1 MTFTQLWAKRAFFN
15 FTLLALAGVLLRY
28 KILFPLPLVDQ
39 KHLLHAHS
47 HFAFAGWVSLALFI
61 AIIHVLKP
69 NGQQQKQFNRVL
81 WAQQLSSYGML
92 CTFPFMGYAVPS
104 IFFSTLSILVSF
116 WFAVVAWKMIKA
128 NTQLSFEKK
137 WLYTALLCNIISA
150 AGTFTLAYL
159 MANKIVNQDLYFG
172 SVYFYLHFQYN
183 GWFLFTIFALFFFQM
198 KERMQTQHIRLANLV
213 FYLLLVTLIPAWF
226 LSMLWMRLPSWMS
239 TTGAI
244 AAVVQVAGLLI
255 FIRLLI
261 LMRQQFRL
269 VFHPPVHLLWL
280 IAVVAFSLKI
290 IMQGFSAIP
299 ALNQYAFG
307 IRPIVIGFLHLVLL
321 GFVSMFIIG
330 YLLQNRLVY
339 LPTKLAF
346 GGLWLFV
353 SAMFLN
359 ELVLMSQGLAAIF
372 NSPFPYS
379 NELLLVAA
387 CGMFSGLLLFYLGQT
402 SKYAALHPAPPQV
415 SG

>member
-1 MTFTQLWAKRAFFN
+1 MSFTQLWARRAFFN

-61 AIIHVLKP
+61 AIIHLLKP
-69 NGQQQKQFNRVL
+69 NGQQQKQLNKVL
-81 WAQQLSSYGML
+81 WAQQISSYGML
-92 CTFPFMGYAVPS
+92 CTFPFMGYAAPS
-104 IFFSTLSILVSF
+104 IFFSTVSILVSF
-116 WFAVVAWKMIKA
+116 WFAIITWKMIST
-128 NTQLSFEKK
+128 NTQLSIERK

-183 GWFLFTIFALFFFQM
+183 GWFLFTIVALFFCQV
-198 KERMQTQHIRLANLV
+198 KQRMTTKHIRLADSF
-213 FYLLLVTLIPAWF
+213 FYILLLTLLPSWF
-226 LSMLWMRLPSWMS
+226 LSMLWMRLPAWMF
-239 TTGAI
+239 TTGA
-244 AAVVQVAGLLI
+244 AAAIMQVAALVI
-255 FIRLLI
+255 FIRLLL
-261 LMRQQFRL
+261 LMKPQFRL
-269 VFHPPVHLLWL
+269 TFHPPVHLLWL
-280 IAVVAFSLKI
+280 IALVAFSLKI

-330 YLLQNRLVY
+330 YLLQNRLIC

-359 ELVLMSQGLAAIF
+359 EFVLMSQGLAAIF
-372 NSPFPYS
+372 SRTFPFG

-387 CGMFSGLLLFYLGQT
+387 CCMFTGLLLFYKEQT
-402 SKYAALHPAPPQV
+402 SKYASLQKAAPV
-415 SG
+415 INA

>member
-61 AIIHVLKP
+61 GIIHLLKP
-69 NGQQQKQFNRVL
+69 NEQQQKQFNKIL
-81 WAQQLSSYGML
+81 WAQQFSSYGML
-92 CTFPFMGYAVPS
+92 FTFPFMGYAAPS

-116 WFAVVAWKMIKA
+116 WFAHAAWKIIKA

-137 WLYTALLCNIISA
+137 WLYAALLNNIISA

-159 MANKIVNQDLYFG
+159 MANKIINQDLYFG

-183 GWFLFTIFALFFFQM
+183 GWFLFTIFALFFSQM
-198 KERMQTQHIRLANLV
+198 KVRMQAQHIHLADLF
-213 FYLLLVTLIPAWF
+213 FYLLLATIIPAWF
-226 LSMLWMRLPSWMS
+226 LSMLWMRVPGWMS

-244 AAVVQVAGLLI
+244 AAIVQVVALLI
-255 FIRLLI
+255 FIRLLV
-261 LMRQQFRL
+261 LMRHQFRL
-269 VFHPPVHLLWL
+269 IFHPPVHLLWL

-346 GGLWLFV
+346 GGLWLFA
-353 SAMFLN
+353 SAVFLN

-372 NSPFPYS
+372 YKSFPYS

-387 CGMFSGLLLFYLGQT
+387 CCMFTGLLLFYREQT
-402 SKYAALHPAPPQV
+402 SKYTALHPVTERV
-415 SG
+415 SR

>member
-1 MTFTQLWAKRAFFN
+1 MSFTQLWARRAFFN

-47 HFAFAGWVSLALFI
+47 HFAFAGWVSLALFVG
-61 AIIHVLKP
+61 IIHLLKP
-69 NGQQQKQFNRVL
+69 NEQQQKQFKKIL
-81 WAQQLSSYGML
+81 WVQQISSYGML
-92 CTFPFMGYAVPS
+92 CTFPFMGYAAPS

-116 WFAVVAWKMIKA
+116 WFAIITWKMIST
-128 NTQLSFEKK
+128 NTELSIERK
-137 WLYTALLCNIISA
+137 WVYSALLCNIISA

-183 GWFLFTIFALFFFQM
+183 GWFLFTIFALFLCQV
-198 KERMQTQHIRLANLV
+198 KQRMNAKHIRLADIF
-213 FYLLLVTLIPAWF
+213 FYLLFFTLLPAWF
-226 LSMLWMRLPSWMS
+226 LSMLWMRLPGWMF
-239 TTGAI
+239 TTGA
-244 AAVVQVAGLLI
+244 AAAIIQVAALVV
-255 FIRLLI
+255 FIRLL
-261 LMRQQFRL
+261 LLLKPQFRL
-269 VFHPPVHLLWL
+269 IFHPPVHLLWL
-280 IAVVAFSLKI
+280 IALIAFSLKI

-307 IRPIVIGFLHLVLL
+307 IRPIIIGFLHLVLL

-346 GGLWLFV
+346 GGLWFFV

-359 ELVLMSQGLAAIF
+359 EVVLMSQGLAAIF
-372 NSPFPYS
+372 SKPFPFG

-387 CGMFSGLLLFYLGQT
+387 CGMFTGLLLFYKEQT
-402 SKYAALHPAPPQV
+402 SKYTSLQPGTQV
-415 SG
+415 SNS

>member
-1 MTFTQLWAKRAFFN
+1 MNFTQLWAKRAFLN

-47 HFAFAGWVSLALFI
+47 HFAFSGWVSLALSI
-61 AIIHVLKP
+61 SIIHVLKP
-69 NGQQQKQFNRVL
+69 DQQQQKKFNRIL
-81 WAQQLSSYGML
+81 WAQQIGSFGML
-92 CTFPFMGYAVPS
+92 LTFPFMGYAAPS

-116 WFAVVAWKMIKA
+116 WFAAVAWNMIKA
-128 NTQLSFEKK
+128 NSQLSFEKK
-137 WLYTALLCNIISA
+137 WLYAALLCNIVSA
-150 AGTFTLAYL
+150 AGTFLLAYL
-159 MANKIVNQDLYFG
+159 MANKIINQDLYFG

-183 GWFLFTIFALFFFQM
+183 GWFLFTIFALFFFQI
-198 KERMQTQHIRLANLV
+198 KERMQQQHIRLANTF
-213 FYLLLVTLIPAWF
+213 FYLLLITAIPAWF
-226 LSMLWMRLPSWMS
+226 LSMLWMRLPGWMMS
-239 TTGAI
+239 TGTAAAI
-244 AAVVQVAGLLI
+244 LQVVALII
-255 FIRLLI
+255 FIRLLL
-261 LMRQQFRL
+261 LMRYQFRL
-269 VFHPPVHLLWL
+269 IFHPPVHLLWL
-280 IAVVAFSLKI
+280 IALFAFSLKI

-321 GFVSMFIIG
+321 GFVSIFIIG

-346 GGLWLFV
+346 AGLWLFV

-372 NSPFPYS
+372 YKPFPYS

-387 CGMFSGLLLFYLGQT
+387 LGMFSGLVLFYKEQT
-402 SKYAALHPAPPQV
+402 SKYAALKSTPQQV
-415 SG
+415 MS

>member
-47 HFAFAGWVSLALFI
+47 HFAFAGWVSLALFVG
-61 AIIHVLKP
+61 IIHLLKP
-69 NGQQQKQFNRVL
+69 NEQQQKQFNKIL

-92 CTFPFMGYAVPS
+92 CTFPFMGYAAPS

-116 WFAVVAWKMIKA
+116 WFAIVAWNMIKA

-159 MANKIVNQDLYFG
+159 MANKIINQDLYFG

-183 GWFLFTIFALFFFQM
+183 GWFLFTIFALFFSQM
-198 KERMQTQHIRLANLV
+198 KERMNIQHISLTNLF
-213 FYLLLVTLIPAWF
+213 FYLLLVALIPAWF
-226 LSMLWMRLPSWMS
+226 LSMLWMRVPGWMS
-239 TTGAI
+239 TSGAL
-244 AAVVQVAGLLI
+244 AAVVQVAALLI
-255 FIRLLI
+255 FIRLLV
-261 LMRQQFRL
+261 LMRRQFRL

-290 IMQGFSAIP
+290 IMQFFSAIP

-330 YLLQNRLVY
+330 FLLQNRLLY

-372 NSPFPYS
+372 YKPFPFS
-379 NELLLVAA
+379 NELLLLAA
-387 CGMFSGLLLFYLGQT
+387 CCMFTGLLLFFREQT
-402 SKYAALHPAPPQV
+402 SKYSALKRGTQV
-415 SG
+415 ISN